1 LEAWRSAQD
10 EMPTITMGRSF
21 TGEGVCGSFGG
32 LRQKVWTAK
41 ELGG

>member
-1 LEAWRSAQD
+1 
-10 EMPTITMGRSF
+10 MPTITMGRSF

-32 LRQKVWTAK
+32 LRQKVWMAK